1 MFLLDDTRYVPSKAS
16 LVYAEKST
24 YGQPSSLHLS
34 CSVNA

>member
-1 MFLLDDTRYVPSKAS
+1 MFLLDDTRTSKAS